1 VPHPPYLGKRC
12 AANMNEAE
20 PGHLAADLLT
30 DQAHARR
37 NRFYEKTLLTQYD
50 SEWAAEMGFG

>member
-1 VPHPPYLGKRC
+1 
-12 AANMNEAE
+12 MNEAE